1 MKKHIIAPAVCL
13 LLAWSAATLADQ
25 PLYTVTNG
33 NEVDEQTFNG
43 FRLHRNFCARCH
55 GTFSEGM
62 AGPNL
67 ANSLNRISKDEFIDT
82 VTNGKMGQIGMMPP
96 WSHVPQVMEGLDALY
111 AYLKARADGALGEVR
126 PVLAK

>member
-1 MKKHIIAPAVCL
+1 MRKLIIAPL
-13 LLAWSAATLADQ
+13 LSLMVGFSPNTIAEEA
-25 PLYTVTNG
+25 PYTVTNG

-67 ANSLNRISKDEFIDT
+67 AHSLNRITKEEFVDT

-96 WSHVPQVMEGLDALY
+96 WSHVPQVMEGMDAIY
-111 AYLKARADGALGEVR
+111 SYLRARADGALGEVR
-126 PVLAK
+126 PVRAK

>member
-1 MKKHIIAPAVCL
+1 MKKLIITPALSL
-13 LLAWSAATLADQ
+13 LLAFSTATIADE

-67 ANSLNRISKDEFIDT
+67 AHSLNRITKEEFVDT

-96 WSHVPQVMEGLDALY
+96 WSHVPQVMEGMDAIY
-111 AYLKARADGALGEVR
+111 SYLRARADGALGEVR